1 LFSIIGK
8 LSLRYELKPQN
19 NKNSNLICKF
29 AFLNQNSNKQTM
41 ALQSINPTT
50 TKAWQEL
57 QKHFQEMQTASMKTM
72 FQEDSNRTEKFHIQW
87 NDFLVDYSKNIINQQ
102 TIDLLLQLAEEVNL
116 KDAISQY
123 FKGDSINQTENRA
136 VLHTAL
142 RANESDSVLVDNQ
155 NVIPEI
161 FEVKAKIKIFTNEVV
176 NGDRK
181 GFTGKEFTDIV
192 NIGIGGSDLG
202 PAMVVEALQ
211 FYKNHLNVHFVSNVD
226 GDHVQEIIKKLN
238 PETTLFVIVSKTFT
252 TQETLTNS
260 ETIRKWFLK
269 SASQDDVAK
278 HFVAVSTNIK
288 NVTEF
293 GINPENVFPMWDWVG
308 GRFSLW
314 SAVGLSI
321 SLAVGFDNFD
331 KLLKGANDMDNHFKS
346 ATFDKNIPIVLAL
359 LSIWYNNFF
368 GAESE
373 ALIPYTQYLQK
384 LAPYLQ
390 QGIMESNGK
399 SIGRDGKPVNYQ
411 TGTIIW
417 GEPGT
422 NSQHAFFQLIHQGT
436 KLIPT
441 DFIGFVKPLY
451 GDKDHHDKL
460 MSNFFAQTEAL
471 LNGKTSEQ
479 VQAEFDKQ
487 NLSIDKTEY
496 LRPFKVF
503 AGNKPTNTL
512 LINKLTPETLGAL
525 VAMYEHKIFVQGVIW
540 NIFSYDQWG
549 VELGKQ
555 LANAVLEEINSKEIK
570 NHDGS
575 TTFLLKHFI
584 KQ

>member
-1 LFSIIGK
+1 
-8 LSLRYELKPQN
+8 
-19 NKNSNLICKF
+19 
-29 AFLNQNSNKQTM
+29 M
-41 ALQSINPTT
+41 ALKNTNPTT
-50 TKAWQEL
+50 TTTWQKL
-57 QKHFQEMQTASMKTM
+57 SKHFDIMQLASMPKM
-72 FQEDSNRTEKFHIQW
+72 FEDDKNRAAKFHVKW
-87 NDFLVDYSKNIINQQ
+87 NDFLVDYSKNRINQE
-102 TIDLLLQLAEEVNL
+102 TINLLLELANEVEL
-116 KDAISQY
+116 KDAIAKY
-123 FKGDSINQTENRA
+123 FAGDSINQTENRA

-142 RANESDSVLVDNQ
+142 RAPSNTDVKVEGE

-161 FEVKAKIKIFTNEVV
+161 FEVKEKIKNFTAEVI
-176 NGDRK
+176 NGTRK
-181 GFTGKEFTDIV
+181 GYTGKTFTDVV

-211 FYKNHLNVHFVSNVD
+211 FYKNHLNLHFVSNVD
-226 GDHVQEIIKKLN
+226 GDHVNEIIKKLN

-260 ETIRKWFLK
+260 ETIRKWFLQ
-269 SASQDDVAK
+269 SATQEDVAK

-293 GINPENVFPMWDWVG
+293 GINENNVFPMWDWVG

-331 KLLKGANDMDNHFKS
+331 KLLTGANKMDNHFKT
-346 ATFDKNIPIVLAL
+346 ADFDKNIPVILAL

-399 SIGRDGKPVNYQ
+399 SIGRDGKLVNYQ

-451 GDKDHHDKL
+451 GDQDHHDKL

-471 LNGKTSEQ
+471 LNGKTEAQ
-479 VQAEFDKQ
+479 VQSEFDKQ
-487 NLSIDKTEY
+487 GLSKEKAGF
-496 LRPFKVF
+496 LLPFKVF
-503 AGNKPTNTL
+503 SGNKPTNTI
-512 LINKLTPETLGAL
+512 LIQKLTPENLGSLIAL
-525 VAMYEHKIFVQGVIW
+525 YEHKIFVQGIIW

-555 LANAVLEEINSKEIK
+555 LANSILSEINSGDVKQ
-570 NHDGS
+570 HDSS
-575 TTFLLKHFI
+575 TTFLLSHFL
-584 KQ
+584 KNK

>member
-1 LFSIIGK
+1 
-8 LSLRYELKPQN
+8 
-19 NKNSNLICKF
+19 
-29 AFLNQNSNKQTM
+29 M
-41 ALQSINPTT
+41 ALAQINPTLT
-50 TKAWQEL
+50 EAWGKLTQHHTEI
-57 QKHFQEMQTASMKTM
+57 KNTSMKEM
-72 FQEDSNRTEKFHIQW
+72 FANDSQRAEKFHIQW
-87 NDFLVDYSKNIINQQ
+87 QDFLVDYSKNILNQETIN
-102 TIDLLLQLAEEVNL
+102 LLLDLAKEVQLQ
-116 KDAISQY
+116 DAISQY
-123 FKGDSINQTENRA
+123 FEGDTINQTENRA

-142 RANESDSVLVDNQ
+142 RSPENQVLLVDGQ
-155 NVIPEI
+155 NVMPEV
-161 FEVKAKIKIFTNEVV
+161 FAVKNKIKTFSHEVIS
-176 NGDRK
+176 GERK
-181 GFTGKEFTDIV
+181 GFTGKPFTDVV

-226 GDHVQEIIKKLN
+226 GDHVNEIIKKLN
-238 PETTLFVIVSKTFT
+238 PETTLFVIASKTFT
-252 TQETLTNS
+252 TQETLSNA
-260 ETIRKWFLK
+260 ETIRAWFLQ
-269 SASQDDVAK
+269 SAKQEDVAK
-278 HFVAVSTNIK
+278 HFVAVSTNIQK
-288 NVTEF
+288 VTEF
-293 GINPENVFPMWDWVG
+293 GINPDNIFPMWDWVG

-321 SLAVGFDNFD
+321 SLAVGFDHFD
-331 KLLKGANDMDNHFKS
+331 ELLAGAHDMDNHFKNE
-346 ATFDKNIPIVLAL
+346 AFDKNIPVILAL
-359 LSIWYNNFF
+359 LTIWYNNFF

-399 SIGRDGKPVNYQ
+399 SVGRDGKPVNYQ

-451 GDKDHHDKL
+451 GNEDHHNKL

-471 LNGKTSEQ
+471 LNGKSESQ
-479 VQAEFDKQ
+479 VKAEFEKQ
-487 NLSIDKTEY
+487 NITGDKVAY
-496 LRPFKVF
+496 LLPFKVF
-503 AGNKPTNTL
+503 TGNKPTNTI
-512 LINKLTPETLGAL
+512 LIEKLTPKSLGSLIAL
-525 VAMYEHKIFVQGVIW
+525 YEHKIFVQGVIW

-555 LANAVLEEINSKEIK
+555 LANSILDEIHSGTVK
-570 NHDGS
+570 NHDNS
-575 TTFLLKHFI
+575 TEFLLKHFL
-584 KQ
+584 KNK

>member
-1 LFSIIGK
+1 
-8 LSLRYELKPQN
+8 
-19 NKNSNLICKF
+19 
-29 AFLNQNSNKQTM
+29 M
-41 ALQSINPTT
+41 ALQSINPTQT
-50 TKAWQEL
+50 QAWKKL
-57 QKHFQEMQTASMKTM
+57 QAHFETMKNVQMQQLFAN
-72 FQEDSNRTEKFHIQW
+72 EPARAEKMHLQW
-87 NDFLVDYSKNIINQQ
+87 NDFLVDYSKNIISAE
-102 TIDLLLQLAEEVNL
+102 TISLLQELANEVQL
-116 KDAISQY
+116 KDAITKY
-123 FKGDSINQTENRA
+123 FDGDVINQTENRA

-142 RANESDSVLVDNQ
+142 RAKENASVQVDGV
-155 NVIPEI
+155 NVMPEI
-161 FEVKAKIKIFTNEVV
+161 YSVKNKIKNFSNEIIA
-176 NGDRK
+176 GQRK
-181 GFTGKEFTDIV
+181 GFSGKPFTDVV

-202 PAMVVEALQ
+202 PAMIVEALQ
-211 FYKNHLNVHFVSNVD
+211 YYKNDLNVHFVSNVD
-226 GDHVQEIIKKLN
+226 GDHVNEIIKKIN

-252 TQETLTNS
+252 TQETLSNA
-260 ETIRKWFLK
+260 ETIRSWFLQ
-269 SASQDDVAK
+269 SATQEDVAK
-278 HFVAVSTNIK
+278 HFVAVSTNIQK
-288 NVTEF
+288 VTEF
-293 GINPENVFPMWDWVG
+293 GINPENIFPMWDWVG

-321 SLAVGFDNFD
+321 SLAVGFDHFD
-331 KLLKGANDMDNHFKS
+331 QLLQGAHEMDEHFKNES
-346 ATFDKNIPIVLAL
+346 FDKNIPVTLAL

-441 DFIGFVKPLY
+441 DFIGFKESLY
-451 GDKDHHDKL
+451 GNKDHHDKL

-471 LNGKTSEQ
+471 LMGKTEVQ

-487 NLSIDKTEY
+487 GISGDKADF
-496 LRPFKVF
+496 LLPFKVF
-503 AGNKPTNTL
+503 SGNKPTNTL
-512 LINKLTPETLGAL
+512 LIQKLTPATLGAL
-525 VAMYEHKIFVQGVIW
+525 VALYEHKIFVQGVIW

-555 LANAVLEEINSKEIK
+555 LATSILEEIVSNAPQMHDNST
-570 NHDGS
+570 S
-575 TTFLLKHFI
+575 FLLK
-584 KQ
+584 KYRS

>member
-1 LFSIIGK
+1 ML
-8 LSLRYELKPQN
+8 QN
-19 NKNSNLICKF
+19 
-29 AFLNQNSNKQTM
+29 T
-41 ALQSINPTT
+41 NPTT
-50 TKAWQEL
+50 TAAWQKL
-57 QKHFQEMQTASMKTM
+57 QQHYDTMKSVHMKTL
-72 FQEDSNRTEKFHIQW
+72 FEQDADRAQNFHLQW
-87 NDFLVDYSKNIINQQ
+87 NDFLIDYSKNIINRETLQ
-102 TIDLLLQLAEEVNL
+102 LLLELANETHL
-116 KDAISQY
+116 KDAIAKY
-123 FKGDSINQTENRA
+123 FSGDAINATEKRA

-142 RANESDSVLVDNQ
+142 RAPESANISVDGK
-155 NVIPEI
+155 NVMPEI
-161 FEVKAKIKIFTNEVV
+161 FAVKNKIKAFTSEVI
-176 NGDRK
+176 NGERK
-181 GFTGKEFTDIV
+181 GFTAKPFTDVV

-211 FYKNHLNVHFVSNVD
+211 FYKNHLKVHFVSNVD
-226 GDHVQEIIKKLN
+226 GDHVNEIIKKLD
-238 PETTLFVIVSKTFT
+238 PETTLFVVASKTFT
-252 TQETLTNS
+252 TQETLSNAQ
-260 ETIRKWFLK
+260 TIRSWFLQ
-269 SASQDDVAK
+269 SATQQDVAK
-278 HFVAVSTNIK
+278 HFVAVSTNIQK
-288 NVTEF
+288 VTEF
-293 GINPENVFPMWDWVG
+293 GIDADNIFPMWDWVG

-321 SLAVGFDNFD
+321 ALAVGFDNFD
-331 KLLKGANDMDNHFKS
+331 QLLQGANEMDGHFQT
-346 ATFDKNIPIVLAL
+346 ADFNENIPVVLAL

-399 SIGRDGKPVNYQ
+399 SVGRDGNLVNYQ

-451 GDKDHHDKL
+451 GDFDHHDKL

-471 LNGKTSEQ
+471 LNGKTETQAMTEFSKINFSTGD
-479 VQAEFDKQ
+479 AEF
-487 NLSIDKTEY
+487 L
-496 LRPFKVF
+496 LPFKVF
-503 AGNKPTNTL
+503 PGNKPTNTVL
-512 LINKLTPETLGAL
+512 VQKLSPKTLGAL

-555 LANAVLEEINSKEIK
+555 LANSILDEINANTVKS
-570 NHDGS
+570 HDSS
-575 TTFLLKHFI
+575 TTFLLKHYL
-584 KQ
+584 KNK